1 MYSRLYQRLALLALL
16 PLLILILNA
25 CARGANPPTA
35 QPTTSADATEQAQS
49 APEVSANSALTT
61 TVGTPLTATFTTA
74 ESTAE
79 AVLQAA
85 VEELQASSA
94 EEPVSAAGGA
104 EGRSGV
110 GPTATA
116 PVLTEGPSVA
126 ITPATGSANT
136 QVAITGSGFPANV
149 RVDVYLAGLVRASAG
164 REAPRSYA
172 NTTTDRDGNYRVA
185 FVMPGNW
192 PSGEPLLTG
201 RLAILVATQDFATR
215 ATASFDYIAPT
226 AATPTAA
233 PTTAPSPTL
242 TAAPPPIPTPT
253 ATPVP
258 APAQNPFVEATPLS
272 GSANTR
278 VTLRGGGF
286 PANATVNIH
295 LGTFDA
301 QVGGSGAPVRY
312 GAATTDASGN
322 FTLAITIPG
331 VWPDGTPVA
340 SGLLLIFVEA
350 NNFAQQ
356 ASAVFDY
363 AAPTPTPANSP
374 SAQVQPPGGSTGTQ
388 VTVQGGGFPANT
400 ELGLYLSGLV
410 TGRAGAAAAPN
421 SYASATTDSA
431 GNYRMTFTMPSTWP
445 NGRPIQSGRLA
456 LLVATADFSRRASAT
471 FDYVEPTPTDIST
484 PGAWRGSYYANPNL
498 RDEPTLVRDDAQ
510 LRFNWGSGSPD
521 PLLPNEEFSASWTRS
536 VPFESGTYR
545 FTVEADDG
553 VRLYVADKLI
563 LESWQNGAQRSLSI
577 DYPMTAGPATVR
589 LDYFENR
596 GEALVNLRWTKQDF
610 GWRGSYYNNTDLS
623 GAPVLERY
631 DSAINFTWG
640 GGSPDTQVNSDNFSA
655 RWTRRLQLDGGDY
668 RLTASVDDGIRIWLD
683 EELILDQWQNNGSLQ
698 TSTTDVHLGGGEYDL
713 RVEYYEGSGEA
724 RVQVQWEELARA
736 PAPTPTPG
744 STTSNALFDDDPRNN
759 RRGVNATFC
768 SGFESECNFGG
779 CPQNYRLVWGPYC
792 RETDYPYI
800 KPGLYRVTFQGTGEV
815 RAGATDYGATNQLF
829 GFVQQTL
836 ELPGSFTFCWP
847 GKQNGGYGFETI
859 AQSTGGYASIDRIT
873 IEYVGEECR

>member
-1 MYSRLYQRLALLALL
+1 MYCRFYPRVSLLVLL
-16 PLLILILNA
+16 SLFVLLLSA
-25 CARGANPPTA
+25 CNRSANTPNTQPAPTTAAASQVANPDTTA
-35 QPTTSADATEQAQS
+35 ET
-49 APEVSANSALTT
+49 
-61 TVGTPLTATFTTA
+61 TPLTGEAA
-74 ESTAE
+74 STAE

-85 VEELQASSA
+85 VEELQASSI

-116 PVLTEGPSVA
+116 PILTEGPSA
-126 ITPATGSANT
+126 ALTPTTGSANT
-136 QVAITGSGFPANV
+136 QVTITGSGFPANV
-149 RVDVYLAGLVRASAG
+149 RVDVYLAGLVRASSG
-164 REAPRSYA
+164 RAAPHSYA
-172 NTTTDRDGNYRVA
+172 NATTDRDGNYRVA
-185 FVMPGNW
+185 LVIPGTW
-192 PSGEPLLTG
+192 PGGEPLLTG
-201 RLAILVATQDFATR
+201 RLAVLVATQNFATR

-226 AATPTAA
+226 AATPTTA
-233 PTTAPSPTL
+233 PTTAPSPTF
-242 TAAPPPIPTPT
+242 TAAPPAIPTPT
-253 ATPVP
+253 ATPLP
-258 APAQNPFVEATPLS
+258 APAQSPFVEATPLT
-272 GSANTR
+272 GSVNTR

-286 PANATVNIH
+286 SANTTVNIH

-312 GAATTDASGN
+312 GAAATDASGN

-331 VWPDGTPVA
+331 VWPDGTPVDA
-340 SGLLLIFVEA
+340 GLLLIFVEA

-363 AAPTPTPANSP
+363 AAPTPTPANNP
-374 SAQVQPPGGSTGTQ
+374 SAQVQPAGGSAGTQ
-388 VTVQGGGFPANT
+388 ITVQGSGFPANT
-400 ELGLYLSGLV
+400 ELHLYLSGLV

-421 SYASATTDSA
+421 SYATATTDSA
-431 GNYRMTFTMPSTWP
+431 GAYRMTFTMPDTWP

-456 LLVATADFSRRASAT
+456 MLVATADLSRRASAT
-471 FDYVEPTPTDIST
+471 FDYVEAAPTAVST
-484 PGAWRGSYYANPNL
+484 PETWRGRYYANPNL
-498 RDEPTLVRDDAQ
+498 RDEPTLVRDDSQ

-521 PLLPNEEFSASWTRS
+521 PLLPNDEFSASWTRTAQ
-536 VPFESGTYR
+536 FENGTYR

-563 LESWQNGAQRSLSI
+563 LESWQLGAQRSLSI
-577 DYPMTAGPATVR
+577 DYPMTAGPATIR
-589 LDYFENR
+589 LDYFEQH
-596 GEALVNLRWTKQDF
+596 GDALVNLRWIKQDF

-631 DSAINFTWG
+631 DPTINFTWG

-668 RLTASVDDGIRIWLD
+668 RLTANADDGIRVWLD

-698 TSTTDVHLGGGEYDL
+698 NLTTDVHVGGGEYDL

-744 STTSNALFDDDPRNN
+744 STARNALFDDDPRNN

-779 CPQNYRLVWGPYC
+779 CPQNYRLLWGPYC
-792 RETDYPYI
+792 RESDYPYI

-815 RAGATDYGATNQLF
+815 RAGATDYGETNQLF

-836 ELPGSFTFCWP
+836 ELPASFTFCWRGRQP
-847 GKQNGGYGFETI
+847 GGYGFETI
-859 AQSTGGYASIDRIT
+859 AQSTGGYASIDRVT
-873 IEYVGEECR
+873 IEYVGAECR